1 MTSITIQT
9 TQQNELMPKFYQ
21 ENISTKQVLVT
32 IEGIATGT
40 PDNIIPQADA
50 AKFVANLRGL
60 NRNRDRIEKI
70 YKNTR
75 IDQRHLAIN
84 LLSEATYEF
93 SRKPGTIQERMEMF
107 EDYALPLA
115 EKVAQKALKSA
126 EISTKF
132 SNYFYSEN
140 IEDTIGLI
148 VFVTST
154 GFIAPGIDTKLIKS
168 LGLKRNIARIPVH
181 FMGCAAAMNGLRVAC
196 DYIKANPSQK
206 ALVVCLELSSV
217 NAVFEDNINDVI
229 IHSIFGDGCAAV
241 VLGAREEKMLLGQNK
256 IVIKDNFSYLVADT
270 EDGIRLGITDNGITC
285 KLSRDLP
292 NYIEAGVDPIISNFL
307 AGHELTKDGIDLWAV
322 HPGGTR
328 IIEKVQS
335 SLGLNDEQV
344 AVSWEILRQYGN
356 MLSCAILF
364 VIERIILRLEAES
377 LTAGKTPI
385 LEDYSGQ
392 KKTLSKKLTK
402 SKKLSDVK
410 KTLTGISFS
419 FAPGVGVEG
428 ILFEKY

>member
-1 MTSITIQT
+1 MTRTTIQT
-9 TQQNELMPKFYQ
+9 KQQNGLIPKISQY
-21 ENISTKQVLVT
+21 NIPTKQVLST

-50 AKFVANLRGL
+50 AQFVANLRGL
-60 NRNRDRIEKI
+60 NRNRDRIAKI

-75 IDQRHLAIN
+75 IEQRHLAIN
-84 LLSEATYEF
+84 LLSEETYEF

-107 EDYALPLA
+107 EEYALPLA
-115 EKVAQKALKSA
+115 EQVAKQALQSA
-126 EISTKF
+126 QATIEPGD
-132 SNYFYSEN
+132 YFYSQN

-168 LGLKRNIARIPVH
+168 LGLKRSIARIPVH

-196 DYIKANPSQK
+196 DYIKANPHQK

-217 NAVFEDNINDVI
+217 NASFEDNINDVI

-241 VLGAREEKMLLGQNK
+241 VIGAREESTLLGQGK
-256 IVIKDNFSYLVADT
+256 IVIKDNFSYLVEDT
-270 EDGIRLGITDNGITC
+270 EDGIRLGITDQGITC

-292 NYIEAGVDPIISNFL
+292 SYIKNGVGSVINNFL
-307 AGHELTKDGIDLWAV
+307 AGHKLTKEEIDLWAV

-328 IIEKVQS
+328 IIENVQS
-335 SLGLNDEQV
+335 SLGLSDEQV
-344 AVSWEILRQYGN
+344 ADSWEILGQYGN
-356 MLSCAILF
+356 ILSCAILF
-364 VIERIILRLEAES
+364 VLERIILRLEAES
-377 LTAGKTPI
+377 LTT
-385 LEDYSGQ
+385 E
-392 KKTLSKKLTK
+392 KTLFDKLTG
-402 SKKLSDVK
+402 L
-410 KTLTGISFS
+410 SFS